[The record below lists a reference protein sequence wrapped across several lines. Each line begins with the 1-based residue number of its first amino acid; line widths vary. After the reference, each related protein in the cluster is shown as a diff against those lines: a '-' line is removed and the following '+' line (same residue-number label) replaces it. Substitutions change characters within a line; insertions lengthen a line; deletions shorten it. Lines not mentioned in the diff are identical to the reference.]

1 MDINKIKTELERE
14 LLKLDTT
21 KSVSWEY
28 PDYFMIETSWG
39 DYALGN
45 VNGPIGWNDFD
56 GYTEGETMETEPKAI
71 ATAFRAWLITTNEG
85 PSND

>member
-1 MDINKIKTELERE
+1 MDVRSIKTELERE

-28 PDYFMIETSWG
+28 LDYFMIETSWG

-71 ATAFRAWLITTNEG
+71 AKAFREWLITTNEG
-85 PSND
+85 VSE